1 MGVKTLHFS
10 SDNPLIPEVTTRW
23 YLKALHHYD
32 IHATPRRATVKALA
46 SIYGSKTIY
55 LPFAYSPECHYLDS
69 ETEEDPAS
77 GDVLFVGY
85 GDSDRYPFFRTS
97 YQSWHS
103 PSPLWW
109 GLEQTPQ
116 SLNNSGKD
124 SQTLETQRTLYKSFQ
139 SASAW
144 YGISTRTVML

>member
-85 GDSDRYPFFRTS
+85 GDSDRYPFSNILSIMAFA
-97 YQSWHS
+97 QSS
-103 PSPLWW
+103 MV
-109 GLEQTPQ
+109 GVGTNTP

-124 SQTLETQRTLYKSFQ
+124 SQT
-139 SASAW
+139 
-144 YGISTRTVML
+144 